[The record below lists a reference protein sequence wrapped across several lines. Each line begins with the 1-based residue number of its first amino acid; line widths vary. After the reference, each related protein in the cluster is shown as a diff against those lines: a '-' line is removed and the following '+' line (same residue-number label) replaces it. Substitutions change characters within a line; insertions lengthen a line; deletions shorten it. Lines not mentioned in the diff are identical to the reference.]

1 MRTFTHYDAAV
12 DKGLNNLYIISDM
25 GESFRFIHC
34 SDLHLGCRF
43 SGISDAD
50 ERLGKRLRE
59 SVFAALDNIVT
70 FAKKEKI
77 DFIVFSGDI
86 FDSTNETPLTRSRFA
101 DAIAS
106 VKIPCF
112 IIYGNHDTKRKW
124 ETSIP
129 LPKNAYVFPE
139 EVTHIYYEKDGNRI
153 AELIGMSFS
162 SVSPDKDF
170 TSDVKKESNL
180 FSIGVFHCN
189 VDGANDDNY
198 APCKLSELRKKN
210 IDYWA
215 LGHIHKGE
223 MLGRMP
229 YVVYPG
235 NTQGM
240 DPKETGEKGAYA
252 VTVRDGAVADISFF
266 KTSAI
271 DWFDITADI
280 TDKIELNEVLDG
292 IHREVKKG
300 NILSVKFTGR
310 GPLDAVLRTG
320 GTESIRKMIESAT
333 GCTVSSID
341 IRTIPE
347 IDLEARSENNDFI
360 SAAVNFGKVMST
372 YDRQRKIDMICSTTV
387 AQSKRELFESFS
399 DEELKQIIDDATYLV
414 IEKILGAD
422 R

>member
-1 MRTFTHYDAAV
+1 
-12 DKGLNNLYIISDM
+12 M

-43 SGISDAD
+43 SGISNAD

-59 SVFAALDNIVT
+59 SVFAALDNIIS
-70 FAKKEKI
+70 FAKKEKA

-86 FDSTNETPLTRSRFA
+86 FDSTNETPYTRSRFA

-106 VKIPCF
+106 VKIPCY

-139 EVTHIYYEKDGNRI
+139 EPTHVYFEKDGNKT

-162 SVSPDKDF
+162 PDFPSRDF
-170 TSDVKKESNL
+170 TADVKKENDL

-189 VDGANDDNY
+189 VDGAKDDNY
-198 APCKLSELRKKN
+198 APCKLSELRKKD

-215 LGHIHKGE
+215 LGHIHKAA
-223 MLGRMP
+223 MLSRMP

-240 DPKETGEKGAYA
+240 DPKETGEKGAYI
-252 VTVRDGAVADISFF
+252 VTVKDNAVADIAFF
-266 KTSAI
+266 KTSSV
-271 DWFDITADI
+271 DWFDVTADI
-280 TDKIELNEVLDG
+280 TNKTDLNSVFEVIRKD
-292 IHREVKKG
+292 VKKG
-300 NILSVKFTGR
+300 NIISLKFTGR
-310 GPLDAVLRTG
+310 GPLDSVLRTG
-320 GTESIRKMIESAT
+320 DIGEIRKTAESAT
-333 GCTVSSID
+333 GCTVSSIEVKTVPD
-341 IRTIPE
+341 
-347 IDLEARSENNDFI
+347 IDLEARADTNDFI
-360 SAAVNFGKVMST
+360 SAAISFGKVMSS
-372 YDRQRKIDMICSTTV
+372 YDRERKIDMICSTTV
-387 AQSKRELFESFS
+387 SQSKKNLFDNFT
-399 DEELKQIIDDATYLV
+399 DDELKDIIDDATYMV